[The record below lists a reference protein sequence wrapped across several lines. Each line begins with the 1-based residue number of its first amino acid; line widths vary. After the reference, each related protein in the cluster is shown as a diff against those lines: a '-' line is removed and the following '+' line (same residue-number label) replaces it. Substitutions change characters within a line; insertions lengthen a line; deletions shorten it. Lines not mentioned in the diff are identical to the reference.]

1 MVVKAVA
8 GARADLGYAGSV
20 ALVALAGLC
29 WSTGGTL
36 VKLVEEADAF
46 QIVFWRSLFVLPVV
60 LAFMAMR
67 DAATMLGRLRAVG
80 WNGLLGGL
88 CLTGA
93 FVGWVQAL
101 TMTTVANAAFVL
113 ASMPFLAALFARLLL
128 GEPIRAV
135 TWAATGLAG
144 LGVAV
149 IALPG
154 VGSGRLAGTL
164 LALFSCVC
172 FALFSITLRRART
185 LDSSPSLV
193 LGALLS
199 AAACV
204 LVLSLERGPGA
215 LAIGW
220 RDLAFC
226 AVMGIV
232 QIGCGLIAFAA
243 GSRHLPAA
251 DLLLLAQTEII
262 LAPVWAWLIIGEVPA
277 GPTLLGGGIVL
288 AAVFLQ
294 VVIGARRAH
303 A

>member
-1 MVVKAVA
+1 
-8 GARADLGYAGSV
+8 LSYAGSV
-20 ALVALAGLC
+20 VLVALAGLC

-36 VKLVEEADAF
+36 VKLVDEADAF
-46 QIVFWRSLFVLPVV
+46 QIVLWRSLFVLPVV

-67 DAATMLGRLRAVG
+67 DAATMLGRLRTVG

-113 ASMPFLAALFARLLL
+113 ASMPFLAALLARLLL

-135 TWAATGLAG
+135 TWAATALAG

-204 LVLSLERGPGA
+204 LVLTLERGPSA
-215 LAIGW
+215 LAIS
-220 RDLAFC
+220 RHDLALC

-262 LAPVWAWLIIGEVPA
+262 LAPVWAWLVVGEVPA

-288 AAVFLQ
+288 AAVMVQ
-294 VVIGARRAH
+294 AVAGARRAG

>member
-1 MVVKAVA
+1 MLAETVA
-8 GARADLGYAGSV
+8 GARADLSYARSV

-29 WSTGGTL
+29 WSMGGTL

-60 LAFMAMR
+60 LAFMAMQ

-93 FVGWVQAL
+93 FVGWVLAL

-128 GEPIRAV
+128 GEPIRVV
-135 TWAATGLAG
+135 TWVATALAG

-154 VGSGRLAGTL
+154 AGSGRLAGTL
-164 LALFSCVC
+164 LALFSCIC
-172 FALFSITLRRART
+172 FALFSVTLRRART

-204 LVLSLERGPGA
+204 LLLSLERGPGA
-215 LAIGW
+215 LVIGW
-220 RDLAFC
+220 RDLALC
-226 AVMGIV
+226 AVMGVV

-243 GSRHLPAA
+243 GSRRLPAA

-262 LAPVWAWLIIGEVPA
+262 LAPVWAWLVIGEVPA
-277 GPTLLGGGIVL
+277 GPTLFGGGIVL

-294 VVIGARRAH
+294 AVAGVRRAN